1 MSAVVSGIEHEAM
14 RRALTLA
21 AEPQVRF
28 GPNPRVGC
36 VLLNAA
42 GRTVGEGAH
51 RGAGTPHAEAA
62 ALAAAGQQAQGGT
75 AVVTLEPCDHTGR
88 TGPCTRALL
97 DAGVRRV
104 VFAQSDPNPV
114 AAGGSRTLRAAG
126 LQVEGGLLAKE
137 AEALN
142 AEWNAAVR
150 TGRPHVTWKYAAT
163 LDGRVAAVDGS
174 SRWIT
179 GQAARR
185 EVHALRASVDAVVV
199 GTGTALTDDP
209 HLAARDP
216 DGTPLPRSQQPLR
229 VVVGT
234 RDLPV
239 ASRVL
244 DDAAHTVHVRS
255 REPEQVLA
263 TLWEHDVRRV
273 LLEGGPQLAGAF
285 LTAGLIDRV
294 VGYVAPAL
302 LGDGPSALTG
312 TGVQTIGAAMRL
324 TVTDVSVVGG
334 DVRITAVP
342 VRPPDAAAAT
352 GPTATDTAGRTR
364 QASQEAH

>member
-1 MSAVVSGIEHEAM
+1 MSAVSSGIEREAM
-14 RRALTLA
+14 RRALALA
-21 AEPQVRF
+21 AEPRVRF

-36 VLLNAA
+36 VLLDQA
-42 GRTVGEGAH
+42 GRIVGEGAH
-51 RGAGTPHAEAA
+51 LGAGSPHAEAA
-62 ALAAAGQQAQGGT
+62 ALAAAGQRAWGGT

-88 TGPCTRALL
+88 TAPCTRALL

-104 VFAQSDPNPV
+104 VFSQADPNPV
-114 AAGGSRTLRAAG
+114 AAGGARTLRAAG
-126 LQVEGGLLAKE
+126 VQVEGGLLAEE

-142 AEWNAAVR
+142 AEWSAAVR

-163 LDGRVAAVDGS
+163 LDGRVAAADGS

-179 GQAARR
+179 GQPARR
-185 EVHALRASVDAVVV
+185 QVHLMRASVDAVVV

-209 HLAARDP
+209 HLAARDT
-216 DGTPLPRSQQPLR
+216 DGTPLPRFRQPLR

-234 RDLPV
+234 RDLPPG
-239 ASRVL
+239 ARVL
-244 DDAAHTVHVRS
+244 DDAAPTLHLRT

-273 LLEGGPQLAGAF
+273 LLEGGPELAGAF
-285 LTAGLIDRV
+285 LRAGLIDRV

-312 TGVQTIGAAMRL
+312 TGVGTIGAAVRL
-324 TVTDVSVVGG
+324 TVTDVAVVGDDG
-334 DVRITAVP
+334 RVTAVP
-342 VRPPDAAAAT
+342 VRPTVAT
-352 GPTATDTAGRTR
+352 TATDTADRTR
-364 QASQEAH
+364 PESQEAH